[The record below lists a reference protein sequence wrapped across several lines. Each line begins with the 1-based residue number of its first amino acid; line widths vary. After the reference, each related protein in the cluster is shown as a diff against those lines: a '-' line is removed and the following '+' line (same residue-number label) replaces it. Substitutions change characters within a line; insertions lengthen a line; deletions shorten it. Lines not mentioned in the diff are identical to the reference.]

1 MYQKLFKV
9 KKSGHHLQDCY
20 ANIYGLLT
28 QLELYNP
35 YIIDLTNQHRCR
47 EELVVAIFLGG
58 LDTLISSQIWWF
70 ILRESCLLTLTT
82 TFSFDLQ
89 VSTGTPLLPSLAPPP
104 LHHLTLRHFYLPIPR
119 ERGTTQMVAEGT
131 VEGVVKGMVEGMIA
145 THSLHVSIV
154 NRLIIILIV
163 VGRSLANL
171 IGLPILSLLM
181 LLPLHPRVWWL
192 YLGRTTIVLWS
203 FRRHLKSFPLT
214 HRIKH
219 PPLARVLPYLP
230 LRPTLWSLTQGYLP
244 ICQAQSLLTRFSKLS
259 RPCYISIA
267 DGHACPIVGHGEAN
281 PTSSLQLSQVL
292 YVPNFLVNLLSIS
305 AITKALFCS
314 ISFFPYHHT
323 FQDLWTGKRI
333 GLGHETARGL
343 YGLLLDHLPV
353 GLSCLLSSTN
363 FAL

>member
-1 MYQKLFKV
+1 MTISGEDYNCFMKLQETPKILPAHSSHQAST
-9 KKSGHHLQDCY
+9 SGSCTT
-20 ANIYGLLT
+20 LLASSSDS
-28 QLELYNP
+28 L
-35 YIIDLTNQHRCR
+35 IIDSGVFAHM
-47 EELVVAIFLGG
+47 
-58 LDTLISSQIWWF
+58 S
-70 ILRESCLLTLTT
+70 
-82 TFSFDLQ
+82 
-89 VSTGTPLLPSLAPPP
+89 GT
-104 LHHLTLRHFYLPIPR
+104 
-119 ERGTTQMVAEGT
+119 
-131 VEGVVKGMVEGMIA
+131 
-145 THSLHVSIV
+145 
-154 NRLIIILIV
+154 
-163 VGRSLANL
+163 
-171 IGLPILSLLM
+171 
-181 LLPLHPRVWWL
+181 
-192 YLGRTTIVLWS
+192 
-203 FRRHLKSFPLT
+203 
-214 HRIKH
+214 
-219 PPLARVLPYLP
+219 
-230 LRPTLWSLTQGYLP
+230 
-244 ICQAQSLLTRFSKLS
+244 QSLLTRFSKLS